1 VIPSRN
7 TRAAC
12 AGERGTSLVELLVAT
27 SIGLSL
33 AALLGH
39 TVTAYQAHYHHA
51 VTRMNG
57 DQQAQFALALMADE
71 LETLLAAP
79 ASATCPAGGVHIVD
93 GRVEFAANLY
103 DRATSLRE
111 DAPAGRNE
119 VVVAS
124 VGWFEAGDLVM
135 VVNVND
141 PTDPGDDVADCARIT
156 AISEDQW
163 TLAHALARSFSAGSQ
178 VTLVNRVT
186 YALDRLGR
194 LMRTQD
200 GGTQRIAQD
209 VVAFDVRL
217 DGAALLVRLAVRH
230 ASEWSRRIGVEDA
243 L

>member
-1 VIPSRN
+1 
-7 TRAAC
+7 
-12 AGERGTSLVELLVAT
+12 
-27 SIGLSL
+27 
-33 AALLGH
+33 
-39 TVTAYQAHYHHA
+39 
-51 VTRMNG
+51 
-57 DQQAQFALALMADE
+57 
-71 LETLLAAP
+71 
-79 ASATCPAGGVHIVD
+79 VHIVD

-103 DRATSLRE
+103 DRSTSLRE

-156 AISEDQW
+156 AISADQW
-163 TLAHALARSFSAGSQ
+163 TLAHALPRSFSAGSQ
-178 VTLVNRVT
+178 VALVNRVT